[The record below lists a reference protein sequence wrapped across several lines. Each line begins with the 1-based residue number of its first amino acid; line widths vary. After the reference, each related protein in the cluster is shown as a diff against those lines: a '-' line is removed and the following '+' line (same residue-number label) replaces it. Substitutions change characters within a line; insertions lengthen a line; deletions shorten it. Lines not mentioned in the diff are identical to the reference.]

1 MFEKKNRVNVTAK
14 QKAATK
20 VPCGCRRVFDSC
32 SIILYEKAVN
42 KLEMD
47 YYSDQIISLHALLFN
62 ENIYGG

>member
-1 MFEKKNRVNVTAK
+1 MLLQNKRQQ
-14 QKAATK
+14 QKCLAVAA
-20 VPCGCRRVFDSC
+20 VFDSC